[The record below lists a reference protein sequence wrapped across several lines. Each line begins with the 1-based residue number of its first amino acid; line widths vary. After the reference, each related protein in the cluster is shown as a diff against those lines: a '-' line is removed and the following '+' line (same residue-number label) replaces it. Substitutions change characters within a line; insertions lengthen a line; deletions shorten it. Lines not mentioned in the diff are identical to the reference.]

1 MTPSPSPFQVKRE
14 IIEVGQRIDR
24 NGYVVSSDGNISV
37 RVAEDRI
44 WATPSGLCKGLLTED
59 QIVLC
64 DMSGRKV
71 SGTLKPSSE
80 IGMHLM
86 LYRERPDIRAVV
98 HAHPPT
104 ATGFA
109 VAGIPLTPCVLPE
122 VVITLGEIPLAPYGT
137 PGTPEISDP
146 IRQYVKDHDAF
157 LLQNHGATT
166 VGPDLMNAYYK
177 METLEHF
184 AKIAL
189 VAHQLGG
196 VGALSNAEVQKLMGI
211 RERLGIR
218 GAFPVCD
225 TREMLKHGPEGCSDC
240 PRRAEPGKP
249 KPDDEALVEAVV
261 KRVLEALKK
270 A

>member
-1 MTPSPSPFQVKRE
+1 MQSPYQVKKS
-14 IIEVGQRIDR
+14 IIEVGGYLYQR
-24 NGYVVSSDGNISV
+24 GFVVSSDGNISV
-37 RVAEDRI
+37 RVSEDRI
-44 WATPSGLCKGLLTED
+44 WATPSGLCKGMLTDE

-64 DMSGRKV
+64 DMTGKKV
-71 SGTLKPSSE
+71 SGSLNPSSE

-109 VAGIPLTPCVLPE
+109 VAGLPLTPCVLPE
-122 VVITLGEIPLAPYGT
+122 VVITLGQIPLAPYGT
-137 PGTPEISDP
+137 PGTHEISDP
-146 IRQYVKDHDAF
+146 IRQFVKDHDAF

-166 VGPDLMNAYYK
+166 VGTDVMNAYFK

-184 AKIAL
+184 ARIVL

-196 VGALSNAEVQKLMGI
+196 VGALSGAEVQKLMGI

-218 GAFPVCD
+218 GEFPVCD
-225 TREMLKHGPEGCSDC
+225 TREMLKKGSAACAGCTGRTQAEAPKPGPESD
-240 PRRAEPGKP
+240 
-249 KPDDEALVEAVV
+249 LVQAVV
-261 KRVLEALKK
+261 RRVMEELRKG
-270 A
+270 

>member
-1 MTPSPSPFQVKRE
+1 MPSPYHVKRA
-14 IIEVGQRIDR
+14 IVEVGQRIYR

-37 RVAEDRI
+37 RVSEDRI
-44 WATPSGLCKGLLTED
+44 WATPSGLCKGMLTED

-64 DMSGRKV
+64 DMEGKRV

-122 VVITLGEIPLAPYGT
+122 VVITLGEVPLAAYGT
-137 PGTPEISDP
+137 PGTPELSEP
-146 IRQYVKDHDAF
+146 IREYVRDHDAY

-166 VGPDLMNAYYK
+166 VGPDLMNAYFK

-196 VGALSNAEVQKLMGI
+196 VGALSNADVQKLMGI

-218 GAFPVCD
+218 GEFPVCD
-225 TREMLKHGPEGCSDC
+225 TREMLKKAQEARC
-240 PRRAEPGKP
+240 PTCPHRAEATAP
-249 KPDDEALVEAVV
+249 KAGGDEALIEAVV
-261 KRVLEALKK
+261 KRVMEELKK
-270 A
+270 P

>member
-14 IIEVGQRIDR
+14 IIEVGQRIYR

-44 WATPSGLCKGLLTED
+44 WTTPSGLCKGLLTED

-225 TREMLKHGPEGCSDC
+225 TREMLKHAPEGCSDC
-240 PRRAEPGKP
+240 PRRAVPEKP

-270 A
+270 